1 MPPVIDQKKCIGCGI
16 CADICPTQ
24 VFLFNMK
31 KDKTPRIAFPDECW
45 YCNSCVLDCKQKAV
59 FLEIP
64 MQYMLLHV
72 DANTLKP

>member
-45 YCNSCVLDCKQKAV
+45 HCNSCVLDCKQESV
-59 FLEIP
+59 CLEIP

>member
-45 YCNSCVLDCKQKAV
+45 HCNSCVLDCKQEAV

-64 MQYMLLHV
+64 IQYMLLHV